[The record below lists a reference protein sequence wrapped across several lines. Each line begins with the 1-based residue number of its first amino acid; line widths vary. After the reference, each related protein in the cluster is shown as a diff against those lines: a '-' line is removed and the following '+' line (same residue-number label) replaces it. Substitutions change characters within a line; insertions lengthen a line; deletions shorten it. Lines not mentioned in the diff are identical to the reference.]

1 MKGLKG
7 LDSLTMAVLI
17 VGGLNWLLVGIF
29 EFDLVA
35 WIFGGMEFG
44 ETNAASRIVYILVG
58 ACALYWI
65 PRLPALLRQVSGN
78 GERTSAT
85 SSPSS
90 VR

>member
-7 LDSLTMAVLI
+7 LDALTMAVLI

-35 WIFGGMEFG
+35 WIFGGMDFG
-44 ETNAASRIVYILVG
+44 ETNAGSRIIYILVG

-65 PRLPALLRQVSGN
+65 PRLPSLLRQVSRSE
-78 GERTSAT
+78 ERTSAT
-85 SSPSS
+85 GSPSS